1 MSKFDSKKVMP
12 RYSFLAIIMTLI
24 ATAVLGRTLYIMTAK
39 RAYWEEVADRVKVDS
54 LKPLRL

>member
-24 ATAVLGRTLYIMTAK
+24 ATAVLGRTL
-39 RAYWEEVADRVKVDS
+39 
-54 LKPLRL
+54 